1 MNCQDAREHF
11 EALIRGQIETAPAEA
26 LQAHLAA
33 CASCRDALQ
42 VQREVRALIRAEAP
56 RYAAPPQLRARIRAR
71 VLGPAARPGPAWPAW
86 RAWVLRPR
94 WAVVALAG
102 VLAVLAGV
110 WGLSLWTA
118 RDPVTRLMA
127 QALAGHEEYARAA
140 AQHSAADPAA
150 LLEPV
155 RSRAGFAFEPV
166 FQGDAQVHLVNAM
179 VSELPGTR
187 TAAFVYRDA
196 AGRYS
201 TLFLMPEA
209 GISVPEQGRMP
220 IETYRPYHRVTGG
233 KQLFLWKQRQLA
245 CLLVVD
251 GSPADG
257 AALFLKVRKA
267 A

>member
-11 EALIRGQIETAPAEA
+11 EALVRGQIETVPAEA
-26 LQAHLAA
+26 LQAHLAT
-33 CASCRDALQ
+33 CASCRDALE
-42 VQREVRALIRAEAP
+42 VQREIRALIRAEAP
-56 RYAAPPQLRARIRAR
+56 RYTAPPQLQARIRAR
-71 VLGPAARPGPAWPAW
+71 VLGPAWPAW
-86 RAWVLRPR
+86 RAWMPRPR
-94 WAVVALAG
+94 WAVAALAG

-110 WGLSLWTA
+110 WGASLWTA
-118 RDPVTRLMA
+118 RDPVTRLLA
-127 QALAGHEEYARAA
+127 QAMAEHEEYAHAA
-140 AQHSAADPAA
+140 APHPAADPAA

-155 RSRAGFAFEPV
+155 RAGAGFAFEPV

-179 VSELPGTR
+179 VSALPGTR

-209 GISVPEQGRMP
+209 GIAIPEQGRMP
-220 IETYRPYHRVTGG
+220 IETYRPYHRVTAG